1 MSWAGSSGL
10 RIASRT
16 NYGERSSEGS
26 SVAKDAAATSN
37 GNATKET
44 CPFFETPMVSAS
56 PEIDRRRALRAMMRR
71 FGAPEEYMLVAKGNL
86 AVTYAMLGRL
96 DESMRLRQDVYY
108 GTLKLHGEEN
118 RDSLREANNYA
129 ADLSDLQRHA
139 QAKSLLRKT
148 IPVARRLLGENN
160 DLTLRMRLLYGGAL
174 YRDAGATLDDLREA
188 VTTLEETE
196 RVLRRVLG
204 GSHPLT
210 VDIEGELPNARAV
223 LRARDTSR

>member
-1 MSWAGSSGL
+1 
-10 RIASRT
+10 
-16 NYGERSSEGS
+16 
-26 SVAKDAAATSN
+26 
-37 GNATKET
+37 
-44 CPFFETPMVSAS
+44 
-56 PEIDRRRALRAMMRR
+56 MRR

-196 RVLRRVLG
+196 RTARRVLG
-204 GSHPLT
+204 AAHPLT
-210 VDIEGELPNARAV
+210 GGIEESLREARAALSAGDMNSISDAV
-223 LRARDTSR
+223 GAL